1 MHYEIHTKQRGD
13 GNVLVLVESAYPK
26 TFEGRDTTR
35 AKQFATRGGARNYA
49 HKWSIHGA
57 QIVKV
62 S

>member
-1 MHYEIHTKQRGD
+1 MHYEIHVKQSD
-13 GNVLVLVESAYPK
+13 GHVLVLVQSAYPK

-35 AKQFATRGGARNYA
+35 AKQFATKGGAKNYA

-62 S
+62 P